1 MKTIIISIGN
11 EITSGHVINSNAV
24 WMAKALE
31 PHGITPDRIL
41 ALRDD
46 EKTLAVEI
54 RSALKKYELVL
65 ITGGLGPTHDDV
77 TKPVLVK
84 VFKTKLVRD
93 KKTLAMVKTCFDKPG
108 VDMPAINEGQAD
120 VPKGA
125 KILPNKW
132 GTAPGLFFK
141 TDSCLLFALPG
152 VPYEMRNLMKNEV
165 LPLIKKRAKGS
176 AVARVLL
183 RTMGVGESA
192 LSEKINK
199 IGYLGDDLE
208 MAYLPMMGMVDI
220 RLTAKKR
227 ATLKRAEKKIMKVI
241 APYYY
246 GRDDDTPEKVI
257 GSILVE
263 KKLKLASAESCTGGQ
278 FAVKITS
285 VPGASK
291 YFLEGVVTYSNDAKM
306 ARLRV
311 REATLIK
318 HGAVSSQVAK
328 EMAQGICKTAGA
340 DVGVSCTGVA
350 GPTGGTKEKP
360 VGLVYIGFC
369 FKGRVEVKEYKF
381 GEDGR
386 ARNQERTVRAMIKWL
401 LKELSAI

>member
-1 MKTIIISIGN
+1 MKTVIISIGN

-31 PHGITPDRIL
+31 PYGITPDRIL

-84 VFKTKLVRD
+84 VFKTKLIRD
-93 KKTLAMVKTCFDKPG
+93 KKTLAMVKACFDKLG

-141 TDSCLLFALPG
+141 TDVCLLFALPG
-152 VPYEMRNLMKNEV
+152 VPYEMKNLMTAEV
-165 LPLIKKRAKGS
+165 LPQIKKRAKGG

-183 RTMGVGESA
+183 RTIGVGESA
-192 LSEKINK
+192 LSEKIDNL
-199 IGYLGDDLE
+199 GPLGDDLE
-208 MAYLPMMGMVDI
+208 MAYLPTMGMVDI

-227 ATLKRAEKKIMKVI
+227 ATIKRAEKKIMKVI

-257 GSILVE
+257 GDILAE

-278 FAVKITS
+278 FSAKITS
-285 VPGASK
+285 VPGASG
-291 YFLEGVVTYSNDAKM
+291 YFLEGVVTYSNSAKTK
-306 ARLRV
+306 RLGVKKMTMV
-311 REATLIK
+311 R
-318 HGAVSSQVAK
+318 HGAVSSHVAK
-328 EMAQGICKTAGA
+328 EMAQGICKTSGA
-340 DVGVSCTGVA
+340 DVGISCTGVA
-350 GPTGGTKEKP
+350 GPTGGTEEKP
-360 VGLVYIGFC
+360 VGLVYIGLC
-369 FKGRVEVKEYKF
+369 LKGRAQVKEYRF

-386 ARNQERTVRAMIKWL
+386 ARNQARTVRAMIKWL